1 VINTALNSYYSI
13 YPNPTSVWNLLT
25 AVYSSDTTAQS
36 SLKTSL
42 VASYNGESNTND
54 SFGTNHGTSVG
65 GLTYGAGKIGTA
77 FVGNGTTSYIEVGDK
92 LDLGLSSWSYSIWFY
107 PTNLSFNRTLFS
119 KTAWAAGGGRFAL
132 TISGALIVF
141 DLVLSNGDYIAIR
154 DNSTVLPGSQWSNL
168 TVVVDRNDK
177 VKLYYNGVL
186 STNVVNLGTVNNNL
200 IPYINDN
207 LNNTRPFR
215 IGCFSGTGGFNPET
229 PTNFAQGRIDSFNVW
244 NKALTQ
250 SEITELY
257 NSGNGAQY
265 IGDNFYKPTTNDA
278 LGINNGTAQG
288 GLTYGPGKI
297 GTAFQ
302 FNGTNA
308 FINLGD
314 VMDLG
319 LSSWSYGMWFK
330 STNLVGT
337 LFSKTIAAGLAG
349 RFAAYID
356 SNRIN
361 FLFDYNSPLNSAGN
375 TVNIVTSNT
384 IVTDTWY
391 HLVCV
396 FDRTSNIRLYLNG
409 VLQSVT
415 ISYGMNDL
423 SQFGAASTNYNT
435 SCPFRIGA
443 YTAADNINAL
453 SLFNGSID
461 AFNVWN
467 LVLTQSEIT
476 DLYNSG
482 NGKQYP
488 N

>member
-1 VINTALNSYYSI
+1 MTA
-13 YPNPTSVWNLLT
+13 
-25 AVYSSDTTAQS
+25 
-36 SLKTSL
+36 
-42 VASYNGESNTND
+42 
-54 SFGTNHGTSVG
+54 
-65 GLTYGAGKIGTA
+65 
-77 FVGNGTTSYIEVGDK
+77 
-92 LDLGLSSWSYSIWFY
+92 
-107 PTNLSFNRTLFS
+107 
-119 KTAWAAGGGRFAL
+119 
-132 TISGALIVF
+132 
-141 DLVLSNGDYIAIR
+141 
-154 DNSTVLPGSQWSNL
+154 
-168 TVVVDRNDK
+168 
-177 VKLYYNGVL
+177 
-186 STNVVNLGTVNNNL
+186 
-200 IPYINDN
+200 
-207 LNNTRPFR
+207 
-215 IGCFSGTGGFNPET
+215 
-229 PTNFAQGRIDSFNVW
+229 
-244 NKALTQ
+244 

-278 LGINNGTAQG
+278 LSTNNGTAQG
-288 GLTYGPGKI
+288 GLTYEVGKV
-297 GTAFQ
+297 GTSFK

-330 STNLVGT
+330 SNVASAGT

-361 FLFDYNSPLNSAGN
+361 FLFDPNYSNPLNIG
-375 TVNIVTSNT
+375 TSNT
-384 IVTDTWY
+384 IVTNTWY

-415 ISYGMNDL
+415 TSYGLNDL
-423 SQFGAASTNYNT
+423 TQFGAANTNYNT

-467 LVLTQSEIT
+467 RVLTASEIT
-476 DLYNSG
+476 ELYNSG